1 MYMFKKTIVFCVA
14 LISVYCNGIF
24 NISPEILHSI
34 YGFSKEVLKPCL
46 ISPEY
51 FSKNNFDWWSN
62 PIYRGITVSSLDDY
76 IIARSR
82 IFANSAIIK
91 SLHASVES
99 KSYILGLISPLKPEL
114 SNQLDECAKLI
125 YSDDPQKF
133 LDCNAKS
140 KKMALEAIE
149 KTFKDMDDQVKEA
162 HKYKMQVT
170 ADTEN
175 VARYEAEYEPLRQD
189 MHAVVKE
196 VEKNTEHYKN
206 MKERKDCPQLFN
218 LAKRMALYKKTG
230 KLSVTSEQE
239 ELQNKEKGSH
249 DEAAY
254 SEAQRAS
261 QEKHEEKV

>member
-1 MYMFKKTIVFCVA
+1 MFKKTIVLCVA
-14 LISVYCNGIF
+14 LISMHGNGIF
-24 NISPEILHSI
+24 NISPEMLHSI
-34 YGFSKEVLKPCL
+34 YGFSKDVLKPCL

-91 SLHASVES
+91 SLHSSVES

-114 SNQLDECAKLI
+114 SNQLDECAKLM

-149 KTFKDMDDQVKEA
+149 KTFRDMDDQVKEA

-170 ADTEN
+170 ADSEN
-175 VARYEAEYEPLRQD
+175 VARYEAEYEPLHEE

-196 VEKNTEHYKN
+196 VEKNTEYYKN
-206 MKERKDCPQLFN
+206 TKERKECPQLFN

-230 KLSVTSEQE
+230 KLDASFEQE
-239 ELQNKEKGSH
+239 ESQNKKKGLH
-249 DEAAY
+249 DEAAC
-254 SEAQRAS
+254 SQAQKTS
-261 QEKHEEKV
+261 